1 MAEKKTK
8 REHFAELRVLAAGNA
23 ELIAF
28 IDHEVELLNKKN
40 SAERKPTINQ
50 MDNAKIKKI
59 IADNIGDK
67 SYTITEMIKAILGGT
82 EWADI
87 TCSRLTAVCTQMVES
102 GMLVRE
108 VVKRKAY
115 YRKAQRLNL
124 PVELRRVEYSQYI
137 NSPTKTGEKT
147 IKSNMLRFS

>member
-8 REHFAELRVLAAGNA
+8 REYFAELKVLATGNA

-50 MDNAKIKKI
+50 MDNVKIKKI
-59 IADNIGDK
+59 ITDNIGDK
-67 SYTITEMIKAILGGT
+67 RYTITEMIKALLGGT
-82 EWADI
+82 EWADV

-102 GMLVRE
+102 GVLVRDVE
-108 VVKRKAY
+108 KRKAY
-115 YRKAQRLNL
+115 YRKA
-124 PVELRRVEYSQYI
+124 
-137 NSPTKTGEKT
+137 
-147 IKSNMLRFS
+147 

>member
-50 MDNAKIKKI
+50 MDNKKINKI

-67 SYTITEMIKAILGGT
+67 RYTITEMTKALLNGT

-102 GMLVRE
+102 GVLVRE
-108 VVKRKAY
+108 VEKRKAY
-115 YRKAQRLNL
+115 YRKAQRL
-124 PVELRRVEYSQYI
+124 
-137 NSPTKTGEKT
+137 
-147 IKSNMLRFS
+147 KSAR

>member
-8 REHFAELRVLAAGNA
+8 RECFAELRVLATGNA

-50 MDNAKIKKI
+50 MDNKKIKKI

-67 SYTITEMIKAILGGT
+67 SYTSTEMIKALLSGT
-82 EWADI
+82 EWAEI

-102 GMLVRE
+102 CVLKRD

-115 YRKAQRLNL
+115 YKKA
-124 PVELRRVEYSQYI
+124 
-137 NSPTKTGEKT
+137 
-147 IKSNMLRFS
+147 

>member
-8 REHFAELRVLAAGNA
+8 REHFAELRVLATGNA

-50 MDNAKIKKI
+50 MDNKKIKKI

-67 SYTITEMIKAILGGT
+67 SYTITEMIKALLSNT
-82 EWADI
+82 EWAEI

-102 GMLVRE
+102 GVLMRD

-115 YRKAQRLNL
+115 YRKA
-124 PVELRRVEYSQYI
+124 
-137 NSPTKTGEKT
+137 
-147 IKSNMLRFS
+147 

>member
-8 REHFAELRVLAAGNA
+8 REHFAELRILAAGNA

-50 MDNAKIKKI
+50 MDNKKIKKI

-67 SYTITEMIKAILGGT
+67 SYTITEMIKALLSGT

-87 TCSRLTAVCTQMVES
+87 TCSRLTAICTQMAES
-102 GMLVRE
+102 GVLKRE

-115 YRKAQRLNL
+115 YRKA
-124 PVELRRVEYSQYI
+124 
-137 NSPTKTGEKT
+137 
-147 IKSNMLRFS
+147 

>member
-40 SAERKPTINQ
+40 SAERKPTTNQ
-50 MDNAKIKKI
+50 MDNKKIKKI

-87 TCSRLTAVCTQMVES
+87 TCSRLTAVCTQMAES
-102 GMLVRE
+102 GELVRE

-124 PVELRRVEYSQYI
+124 PVELRRVES
-137 NSPTKTGEKT
+137 S
-147 IKSNMLRFS
+147 

>member
-8 REHFAELRVLAAGNA
+8 REHFAELRVLASGNA
-23 ELIAF
+23 ELIGF

-50 MDNAKIKKI
+50 MDNVKIKKI

-67 SYTITEMIKAILGGT
+67 RYTITEMIKALLGGT
-82 EWADI
+82 EWADV

-102 GMLVRE
+102 GVLVRDVE
-108 VVKRKAY
+108 KRKAY
-115 YRKAQRLNL
+115 YRKA
-124 PVELRRVEYSQYI
+124 
-137 NSPTKTGEKT
+137 
-147 IKSNMLRFS
+147 

>member
-8 REHFAELRVLAAGNA
+8 REHFAELKILAAGNA
-23 ELIAF
+23 ELIDF

-50 MDNAKIKKI
+50 MDNKKIKKI

-67 SYTITEMIKAILGGT
+67 SYTITEMIKALLSGT
-82 EWADI
+82 EWAEI

-102 GMLVRE
+102 GVLKRD

-115 YRKAQRLNL
+115 YKKA
-124 PVELRRVEYSQYI
+124 
-137 NSPTKTGEKT
+137 
-147 IKSNMLRFS
+147 

>member
-137 NSPTKTGEKT
+137 NSPTKTGEKP
-147 IKSNMLRFS
+147 

>member
-8 REHFAELRVLAAGNA
+8 REHFAELRVLATGNA
-23 ELIAF
+23 ELVAF

-50 MDNAKIKKI
+50 MDNKKIKKI

-67 SYTITEMIKAILGGT
+67 SYTITEMIKALLSGT

-87 TCSRLTAVCTQMVES
+87 TCSRLTAICTQMAES
-102 GMLVRE
+102 GVLVRE

-124 PVELRRVEYSQYI
+124 PVELRRVESLQYT
-137 NSPTKTGEKT
+137 NSPIKTDEKP
-147 IKSNMLRFS
+147 

>member
-8 REHFAELRVLAAGNA
+8 REHFAELRILAADNA

-50 MDNAKIKKI
+50 MDNKKIKKI

-67 SYTITEMIKAILGGT
+67 RYTITEMTKALLSDT
-82 EWADI
+82 EWAEI

-108 VVKRKAY
+108 VEKRKAY

-124 PVELRRVEYSQYI
+124 PVELRRVESSQYT
-137 NSPTKTGEKT
+137 NSPIKTDEKP
-147 IKSNMLRFS
+147 

>member
-8 REHFAELRVLAAGNA
+8 REYFAELRVLANGNA

-50 MDNAKIKKI
+50 MDNKKIKKI
-59 IADNIGDK
+59 IADNIGDER
-67 SYTITEMIKAILGGT
+67 YTITEMIKALLSDT
-82 EWADI
+82 EWAEI
-87 TCSRLTAVCTQMVES
+87 TCSRLTAICTQMVES

-108 VVKRKAY
+108 VEKRKAY
-115 YRKAQRLNL
+115 YRKA
-124 PVELRRVEYSQYI
+124 
-137 NSPTKTGEKT
+137 
-147 IKSNMLRFS
+147 

>member
-8 REHFAELRVLAAGNA
+8 REHFAELRTLAAGNA

-137 NSPTKTGEKT
+137 NSPTKIGEKP
-147 IKSNMLRFS
+147 

>member
-23 ELIAF
+23 ELITF

-50 MDNAKIKKI
+50 MDNVKIKKI

-67 SYTITEMIKAILGGT
+67 SYTITEMIKALLSGT
-82 EWADI
+82 EWAEI

-102 GMLVRE
+102 GVLKRD

-115 YRKAQRLNL
+115 YRKA
-124 PVELRRVEYSQYI
+124 
-137 NSPTKTGEKT
+137 
-147 IKSNMLRFS
+147 

>member
-8 REHFAELRVLAAGNA
+8 REYFAELRVLATGNA

-50 MDNAKIKKI
+50 MDNKKIKKI

-67 SYTITEMIKAILGGT
+67 RYTITEMIKALLSDT
-82 EWADI
+82 EWAEI
-87 TCSRLTAVCTQMVES
+87 TCSRLTAVSTQMVES
-102 GMLVRE
+102 GLLMRE
-108 VVKRKAY
+108 VAKRNAY
-115 YRKAQRLNL
+115 YRKA
-124 PVELRRVEYSQYI
+124 
-137 NSPTKTGEKT
+137 
-147 IKSNMLRFS
+147 

>member
-8 REHFAELRVLAAGNA
+8 REHFAELRILAAGNA

-67 SYTITEMIKAILGGT
+67 SYTITEMIKALLGGT

-87 TCSRLTAVCTQMVES
+87 TCSRLTAVCTQMAES
-102 GMLVRE
+102 GVLVRE

-115 YRKAQRLNL
+115 YRKA
-124 PVELRRVEYSQYI
+124 
-137 NSPTKTGEKT
+137 
-147 IKSNMLRFS
+147 

>member
-8 REHFAELRVLAAGNA
+8 REHFAELRILAADNA

-50 MDNAKIKKI
+50 MDNKKIKKI

-67 SYTITEMIKAILGGT
+67 SYTITEMTKALLGGT

-87 TCSRLTAVCTQMVES
+87 TCSRLTAVCTQMAES
-102 GMLVRE
+102 GILVRE

-137 NSPTKTGEKT
+137 NSPTKTGEKP
-147 IKSNMLRFS
+147 

>member
-8 REHFAELRVLAAGNA
+8 REYFAELRVLAAGNA

-40 SAERKPTINQ
+40 SAERKPTVNQ
-50 MDNAKIKKI
+50 LDNEKIKKI

-67 SYTITEMIKAILGGT
+67 RYTITEMIKALLSNT
-82 EWADI
+82 EWAEI

-102 GMLVRE
+102 GVLMRD

-115 YRKAQRLNL
+115 YRKA
-124 PVELRRVEYSQYI
+124 
-137 NSPTKTGEKT
+137 
-147 IKSNMLRFS
+147 

>member
-8 REHFAELRVLAAGNA
+8 REYFAELRVLAAGNA
-23 ELIAF
+23 ELIMF

-67 SYTITEMIKAILGGT
+67 SYTITEMSKALLGGT

-87 TCSRLTAVCTQMVES
+87 TCSRLTAVCTQMAES
-102 GMLVRE
+102 GLLVRE

-115 YRKAQRLNL
+115 YRKA
-124 PVELRRVEYSQYI
+124 
-137 NSPTKTGEKT
+137 
-147 IKSNMLRFS
+147 

>member
-8 REHFAELRVLAAGNA
+8 RERFAELRVLASGNA

-40 SAERKPTINQ
+40 SADRKPTINQ
-50 MDNAKIKKI
+50 LDNVKIKKI

-67 SYTITEMIKAILGGT
+67 RYTITEMIKALLNDT
-82 EWADI
+82 EWAEI

-108 VVKRKAY
+108 VEKRKAY
-115 YRKAQRLNL
+115 YRKA
-124 PVELRRVEYSQYI
+124 
-137 NSPTKTGEKT
+137 
-147 IKSNMLRFS
+147 

>member
-8 REHFAELRVLAAGNA
+8 REHFAELRVLATGNA

-40 SAERKPTINQ
+40 SAERKPTVNQ
-50 MDNAKIKKI
+50 LDNAKIKKI

-67 SYTITEMIKAILGGT
+67 SYTITEMIKALLSGT
-82 EWADI
+82 EWAEI

-102 GMLVRE
+102 GVLMRD

-115 YRKAQRLNL
+115 YRKA
-124 PVELRRVEYSQYI
+124 
-137 NSPTKTGEKT
+137 
-147 IKSNMLRFS
+147 

>member
-8 REHFAELRVLAAGNA
+8 REHFAELRVLASGNE
-23 ELIAF
+23 ELIEF

-40 SAERKPTINQ
+40 SADRKPTVNQ
-50 MDNAKIKKI
+50 LDNKKIKKI

-67 SYTITEMIKAILGGT
+67 RYTITEMIKALLSDT

-87 TCSRLTAVCTQMVES
+87 TCSRLTAICTQMAES
-102 GMLVRE
+102 GVLVRE

-124 PVELRRVEYSQYI
+124 PVELRRVERSEERRVGKECRSRW
-137 NSPTKTGEKT
+137 SPYH
-147 IKSNMLRFS
+147 